1 MTITHEV
8 NVNVLTKKR
17 QDELNEPLCP
27 PPDVSWTPRTTPRA
41 QLVWTVS

>member
-8 NVNVLTKKR
+8 NVHVLSKKR

-27 PPDVSWTPRTTPRA
+27 PPDVSLEFGDFTLRYH
-41 QLVWTVS
+41 